1 MVRQFVLGSVTL
13 FIGAACLAALLV
25 LFGMWDRVAGNTLS
39 ARVLIHPLQVPSTFS
54 INDKDISDELV
65 RRMIERA
72 ERDAAL
78 RIMLGDE
85 VNKTLRERVIPRL
98 LNAGVLRRMIQDMQG
113 LGAVIDFAGYGS
125 WAEIAVTNSGAGALE
140 DVAITLPF
148 AARAETAS
156 GEAVEMQ
163 VFDGGLGAASFGSLA
178 AGETTQLRVWF
189 EAPAQDV
196 ASRSH
201 DIRIGADGGVR
212 GKVSLYDP
220 ARGWNGAE
228 LEIEPW
234 ARWLIAG
241 VLAFAAC
248 AAFAALILLLVSLVR
263 PKRINRA

>member
-1 MVRQFVLGSVTL
+1 MVRQFVLGTVAL
-13 FIGAACLAALLV
+13 LIGAACLAALLV
-25 LFGMWDRVAGNTLS
+25 LFGMWDRVAGNPLS
-39 ARVLIHPLQVPSTFS
+39 ARVLIHPLQVPSTYS
-54 INDKDISDELV
+54 IDDKDISGELV
-65 RRMIERA
+65 RRMTVRA

-78 RIMLGDE
+78 RIMLSDE

-98 LNAGVLRRMIQDMQG
+98 LNAGVLRRMIKDMQG
-113 LGAVIDFAGYGS
+113 LGTVIAFAGYGS
-125 WAEIAVTNSGAGALE
+125 WAEIAVTNSGGEALE

-148 AARAETAS
+148 AARVETSA
-156 GEAVEMQ
+156 GDALELKTYG
-163 VFDGGLGAASFGSLA
+163 GGLGAASFGSLA
-178 AGETTQLRVWF
+178 AGETMHLRAWF
-189 EAPAQDV
+189 EAPAPDV

-241 VLAFAAC
+241 LLAFAAS

-263 PKRINRA
+263 PKRINRV